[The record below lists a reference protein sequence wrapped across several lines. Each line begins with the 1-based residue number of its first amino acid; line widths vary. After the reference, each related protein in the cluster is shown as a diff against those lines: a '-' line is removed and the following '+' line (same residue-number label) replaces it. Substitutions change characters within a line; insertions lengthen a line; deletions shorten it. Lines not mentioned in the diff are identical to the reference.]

1 MALSCQWLLC
11 SIATDNELAQHHSRP
26 LAAIPSAALR
36 LPYSG
41 HSSFVLHDSVG
52 AGGCSISGATIEQG
66 AQISLRPLFS
76 TKPMPTVLELHL
88 SPETK
93 PIALIVTLTDAIV
106 ERLRIEGHT
115 VWPRVGCA
123 KRDLRSEAIGCGG
136 H

>member
-1 MALSCQWLLC
+1 ML
-11 SIATDNELAQHHSRP
+11 HH
-26 LAAIPSAALR
+26 
-36 LPYSG
+36 
-41 HSSFVLHDSVG
+41 SVG

-106 ERLRIEGHT
+106 KRLRIEGHT